1 MLPPDAA
8 PAMNPFPAYLHEQL
22 EEKLKERR
30 VVVWYDPNRE
40 FAPFVEAL
48 AGEVD
53 DQGLKQVM
61 LGAVKTG
68 LSVFQGSYFALR
80 LQLEALLSENRPK
93 PLLIYLPSE
102 KRDVRGSVLM
112 EWEKAGTTWEPQMKR
127 LARNVMRERF
137 SDGVIDD
144 MLAPVGL
151 TYGDIV
157 GLLQQSG
164 GDRGSLLNIV
174 LGTQDNVAAVA
185 LWVADASYDKRLL
198 DKGAAGELIKLVENR
213 GGFKGLTEADL
224 ASGRQQFIRYLLL
237 SEFREDLRCEPPATL
252 SMIPQPSLKE
262 QREFC
267 RKVLDHLRTR
277 HMAAF
282 QGMADTVEHE
292 FGLAEAGIE
301 AQNLGSID
309 TFRFEEKAVL
319 NHCGEVLANGD
330 YTSASTLVTVHSGSF
345 WARLDFS
352 RRQAQW
358 EVCDIL
364 AALGGEVTKVEAELS
379 KLPVSITSRDMLSRY
394 AKEGGWHRLD
404 LLHRRLEAR
413 VARMEEEPETE
424 KSLNFLRAKVE
435 NVLRLMAEKFGQAL
449 ERDKWTVANT
459 LHQTRIWCTQ
469 VAPMSGKV
477 AVFFVDAMR
486 FEMGTDFAAQVPEAK
501 DLKIE
506 AAISVLPSI
515 TTLGMAALLP
525 GAAESYSVV
534 EVGGKLA
541 AKVDG
546 QALSEV
552 KARMD
557 HLKARVPDATDIT
570 LERLLQD
577 SPSKVQSRIGNARVV
592 VVRSQEIDALGEK
605 NELLARNL
613 MDTVIGNLARAVR
626 RLAGMGFE
634 RFLLTADHGHQFSA
648 RKDEDQKVEAPLGGT
663 LELHRRCWIG
673 RGAGNAPGTV
683 TVKAPELG
691 YDSNLEFVFPAGLGV
706 FLAGGG
712 LAYHHGGCTLQE
724 MVIPVISF
732 RMKASDTEASA
743 AQIRIAEHPESV
755 TNRTFGVRL
764 DLEADLVNREPLQL
778 RVLLVSGGE
787 EVGRAGMVIGADF
800 KRETGVLTL
809 PPGSFASVAMVLTR
823 DDVSTLCV
831 VVQDAGTGSALTKTK
846 PIPVSLKS

>member
-1 MLPPDAA
+1 
-8 PAMNPFPAYLHEQL
+8 MNPFTAYLHEQL

-30 VVVWYDPNRE
+30 VVVWYDANRE

-53 DQGLKQVM
+53 GQGLKQVM
-61 LGAVKTG
+61 LGTVKTG

-80 LQLEALLSENRPK
+80 LQLEPLLAGNRPS
-93 PLLIYLPSE
+93 PLVIYLPGE

-112 EWEKAGTTWEPQMKR
+112 EWEKAGTVLHGTGFTLKR

-157 GLLQQSG
+157 GLLQQTG
-164 GDRGSLLNIV
+164 GDQGSLLNIV
-174 LGTQDNVAAVA
+174 LIAQDNVAAVA
-185 LWVADASYDKRLL
+185 QWVADASFDKRLL
-198 DKGAAGELIKLVENR
+198 EKGAAGELIKLVENR
-213 GGFKGLTEADL
+213 GGFKGLAEAEL
-224 ASGRQQFIRYLLL
+224 PSGRQRFIRYLLL
-237 SEFREDLRCEPPATL
+237 SEFREDLRCDPPSML

-282 QGMADTVEHE
+282 QAMADMVEHE
-292 FGLAEAGIE
+292 FGLAEAGID
-301 AQNLGSID
+301 AKDLGSID

-319 NHCGEVLANGD
+319 YRCGEVLAAGD
-330 YTSASTLVTVHSGSF
+330 YTAASELVTVHSGSF

-358 EVCDIL
+358 EVCDML
-364 AALGGEVTKVEAELS
+364 AALGGEVTKVEAELAR
-379 KLPVSITSRDMLSRY
+379 LPASITSRDMLSRY

-449 ERDKWTVANT
+449 ERDKWTVGNT
-459 LHQTRIWCTQ
+459 LHQTRIWSTQ
-469 VAPMSGKV
+469 VAPLSGKV

-486 FEMGTDFAAQVPEAK
+486 FEMGTDLAAQVPEAK
-501 DLKIE
+501 DMKIE

-515 TTLGMAALLP
+515 TPLGMAALLP

-541 AKVDG
+541 ATVDG
-546 QALSEV
+546 QALGEA

-577 SPSKVQSRIGNARVV
+577 SPSKVQSKIGNARVV

-673 RGAGNAPGTV
+673 RGAGNTAGTV

-732 RMKASDTEASA
+732 RMKASGTEASA
-743 AQIRIAEHPESV
+743 SQIRIAEHPESV

-764 DLEADLVNREPLQL
+764 DLEADLVNREPLQVRL
-778 RVLLVSGGE
+778 LLVSGGE
-787 EVGRAGMVIGADF
+787 EVGRAGMVIGAEF
-800 KRETGVLTL
+800 KRDTGVLTL
-809 PPGSFASVAMVLTR
+809 PPGSSASVAMVLTR
-823 DDVSTLCV
+823 DDVSTLRV
-831 VVQDAGTGSALTKTK
+831 VVQDVGTGGVLTESKA
-846 PIPVSLKS
+846 IPVSLKS

>member
-1 MLPPDAA
+1 
-8 PAMNPFPAYLHEQL
+8 MNPFPAYLHEQL
-22 EEKLKERR
+22 EDKLKERR

-48 AGEVD
+48 IGDVD
-53 DQGLKQVM
+53 GHGLKQVM
-61 LGAVKTG
+61 LGALKTG

-80 LQLEALLSENRPK
+80 MQLEASLSENRPK
-93 PLLIYLPSE
+93 PLLIYLPGE
-102 KRDVRGSVLM
+102 KRDARGSVLM

-164 GDRGSLLNIV
+164 GNQGSLLNII
-174 LGTQDNVAAVA
+174 LSTQDNVAAVA
-185 LWVADASYDKRLL
+185 LWVADASFDKRLL
-198 DKGAAGELIKLVENR
+198 EKGAAVELIKLVENR
-213 GGFKGLTEADL
+213 GGIKGLTEADL
-224 ASGRQQFIRYLLL
+224 ASGRQRFIRYLLL
-237 SEFREDLRCEPPATL
+237 SEFREDLRCDPPATL

-277 HMAAF
+277 HMVNF
-282 QGMADTVEHE
+282 QVMADTVEHE
-292 FGLAEAGIE
+292 FGLAEAGID
-301 AQNLGSID
+301 AKHLGSVD

-319 NHCGEVLANGD
+319 YHCSEVLANGD
-330 YTSASTLVTVHSGSF
+330 YTSASDLVTVHSGSF
-345 WARLDFS
+345 WARIDFS

-364 AALGGEVTKVEAELS
+364 SVLGREVAKVEAELA
-379 KLPVSITSRDMLSRY
+379 KLPANITSHDMLSRY
-394 AKEGGWHRLD
+394 AKDGGWHRMD
-404 LLHRRLEAR
+404 LLHRRVEAR
-413 VARMEEEPETE
+413 VARLEEEPETE
-424 KSLNFLRAKVE
+424 KSLNILRGKVE
-435 NVLRLMAEKFGQAL
+435 NVLRLMAEKFGKSL
-449 ERDKWTVANT
+449 ERDKWTVSNT
-459 LHQTRIWCTQ
+459 LHQTRIWSTH
-469 VAPMSGKV
+469 VAPLSSKV

-506 AAISVLPSI
+506 AAVSVLPSI
-515 TTLGMAALLP
+515 TPLGMAALLP

-546 QALSEV
+546 QALGEV

-577 SPSKVQSRIGNARVV
+577 SLSKVQTKIGNARVV

-648 RKDEDQKVEAPLGGT
+648 RKDEDQKVEAPRAGT

-673 RGAGNAPGTV
+673 RGAANAPGAV
-683 TVKAPELG
+683 AVKAPELG
-691 YDSNLEFVFPAGLGV
+691 YDSNLEFVFPTGLGV
-706 FLAGGG
+706 FVAGGG

-732 RMKASDTEASA
+732 RMKASGSEASA

-764 DLEADLVNREPLQL
+764 DLEADLVNREPLQF

-787 EVGRAGMVIGADF
+787 EVGRAGMVIGAEF

-809 PPGSFASVAMVLTR
+809 STGSSASVAMVLTR
-823 DDVSTLCV
+823 DDVSTLRV
-831 VVQDAGTGSALTKTK
+831 VVQDVSTGSVLIESKA
-846 PIPVSLKS
+846 IPVSLKS